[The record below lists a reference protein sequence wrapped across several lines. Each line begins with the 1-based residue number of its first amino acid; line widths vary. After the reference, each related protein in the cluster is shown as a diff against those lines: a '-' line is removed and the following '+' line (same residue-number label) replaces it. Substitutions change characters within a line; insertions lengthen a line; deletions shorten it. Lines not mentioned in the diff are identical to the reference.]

1 MVSRLLEMGL
11 ESQLSAKNR
20 VGGVHSYNSRTS
32 YTLWNKKNKKKKTYY
47 FSPVILVKG
56 GFSREMDCL
65 ELAATGTTH
74 TLSVPR
80 EFISHENK
88 NCKSV

>member
-11 ESQLSAKNR
+11 ESQHSAKQR
-20 VGGVHSYNSRTS
+20 VQGVYNSRTS